1 MSDDPIR
8 TRFAPSPTGALHLGN
23 VRTALFNW
31 LYARGQRGR
40 FILRSED
47 TDAERSAD
55 DSLGALTDALVWLG
69 LTVDEGP
76 EEGGPYGPYR
86 QSERSRLYDD
96 ALARLQDSGH
106 AYRCY
111 CTREELAEAR
121 RRQLA
126 AGRPPR
132 YPGTCRDLD
141 AHERAER
148 EAAGRVPTIRFRV
161 PDEGSITFN
170 DLVLGPQTARLRE
183 IGDFIIARSDGSPAF
198 FLANAVDDAE
208 MAVTHVL
215 RGEDH
220 LTNTPRQL
228 LLLDALGYERQPR
241 YGHFGLIL
249 DMDGRPLSKR
259 RGGAMLDEL
268 REQGYRPQALINHLA
283 RIGFAPPDDGIMD
296 LDALAVAFDPV
307 RVAHGGARHD
317 ATALDGWQRQGL
329 ERLDADALWEWM
341 AAGAPD
347 DATGLPVDGP
357 VFAAAVRP
365 NVLFP
370 GDGWS
375 WARRLFDPEA
385 EPDSEARAEIAA
397 AGPGLFRS
405 ALTVHDPAPT
415 ADFGAWAK
423 AVGATAGV
431 KGRALYRPL
440 RAALTNA
447 VEGPELGAVVPLMPA
462 DLVTARLR
470 ACAAD

>member
-1 MSDDPIR
+1 MPDAPIR

-31 LYARGQRGR
+31 LYAHGHGGR

-55 DSLGALTDALVWLG
+55 TSLTALTDALVWLG

-126 AGRPPR
+126 GGRPPR

-148 EAAGRVPTIRFRV
+148 ESSGRVPTIRFRV

-170 DLVLGPQTARLRE
+170 DLVLGPQTTRLRE

-208 MAVTHVL
+208 MAITHVL

-228 LLLDALGYERQPR
+228 LLLDALGYERQPQ

-249 DMDGRPLSKR
+249 GMDGRPLSKR
-259 RGGAMLDEL
+259 RGGAMLDGL
-268 REQGYRPQALINHLA
+268 REQGYRPEALINHLA
-283 RIGFAPPDDGIMD
+283 RIGFAPPGDGVMCI
-296 LDALAVAFDPV
+296 DALAAAFEPM
-307 RVAHGGARHD
+307 RVARGGARHD
-317 ATALDGWQRQGL
+317 ANALDGWQREAL

-341 AAGAPD
+341 VAGAPD
-347 DATGLPVDGP
+347 DVITLPVDGP

-370 GDGWS
+370 GDGWG
-375 WARRLFDPEA
+375 WARRLFDSEA

-397 AGPGLFRS
+397 AGTGLFRS
-405 ALTVHDPAPT
+405 ALTVQDPVPAD
-415 ADFGAWAK
+415 DFGAWVK
-423 AVGATAGV
+423 AVGAAAGV

-462 DLVTARLR
+462 ELVIARLR

>member
-1 MSDDPIR
+1 MADDPIR

-31 LYARGQRGR
+31 LHARGHGGR

-55 DSLGALTDALVWLG
+55 TSLTALTEALAWLG
-69 LTVDEGP
+69 LSVDEGP

-86 QSERSRLYDD
+86 QSERSALYDD
-96 ALARLQDSGH
+96 ALGRLQDSGH

-161 PDEGSITFN
+161 PDEGSVMFD

-198 FLANAVDDAE
+198 FLANAVDDAA

-228 LLLDALGYERQPR
+228 LLLDALGYGRQPR
-241 YGHFGLIL
+241 YGHFGLIM

-259 RGGAMLDEL
+259 RGGAMLDQL
-268 REQGYRPQALINHLA
+268 RDQGYRPEALINHLV
-283 RIGFAPPDDGIMD
+283 RIGFAPPGDGIID
-296 LDALAVAFDPV
+296 LDALAGAFDPA

-317 ATALDGWQRQGL
+317 ATALDGWQRQAL
-329 ERLDADALWEWM
+329 EGLDADALWEWM
-341 AAGAPD
+341 AVAEPD
-347 DATGLPVDGP
+347 DAIGLPVAGP

-370 GDGWS
+370 GDGWH
-375 WARRLFDPEA
+375 WAQRLFDPDA
-385 EPDSEARAEIAA
+385 EPDDAARTEIAA
-397 AGPGLFRS
+397 AGPGFFRS
-405 ALTVHDPAPT
+405 ALAVQEPAPT

-423 AVGATAGV
+423 AVGAAAGV
-431 KGRALYRPL
+431 KGRGLYRPL

-447 VEGPELGAVVPLMPA
+447 VEGPELGAVVPLMPP
-462 DLVTARLR
+462 DLVAARLR